1 MSCLKFL
8 ITLLSKKWTDQ
19 HGPCVRQGKIMSPWQ
34 ESNPWPPEHWADP
47 PSTKLRELMEFIFN
61 FVINFF
67 FPTGFPCKICP
78 PGSYNNVT
86 RAETC
91 YCCRPGYSSTY
102 MKTSCRACPA
112 NEYADQGDFP
122 DCTLCRTCFVKASC
136 KLHEM
141 LGKTLH
147 YDSYICFCWQY
158 NLHGGR
164 VAFFLTLLF

>member
-1 MSCLKFL
+1 MARAWDKEKLWVPDRSRTHDLPNTGR
-8 ITLLSKKWTDQ
+8 TLHPLSYANSWSSYLTSLS
-19 HGPCVRQGKIMSPWQ
+19 I
-34 ESNPWPPEHWADP
+34 
-47 PSTKLRELMEFIFN
+47 
-61 FVINFF
+61 FF

-141 LGKTLH
+141 LEKTLH